1 MGVKMSGDG
10 NPVLLGLSYDSGKKW
25 HVLCRDGKSKEL
37 SSTWETERTHQ
48 VAIVLRNGN
57 QSSAYVDGQRV
68 GGNEECALENKG
80 SKDISHF
87 YIGGDEDE
95 KGDADNKDVSVT
107 VTNVL
112 LYNRPLSSAEMTAL
126 NTKLSISKA
135 KEAKTVK
142 VTPQEVSEPATLE
155 TETPSGLGGQQQNEQ
170 VPLRTSENAG
180 SDVLSTSAAST
191 ATTSPAVKESDNQS
205 ASGTS
210 PEEHSNV
217 DVDSSSEGVQTVDA
231 ETGD

>member
-10 NPVLLGLSYDSGKKW
+10 NPVLLGLSYDNEKKW
-25 HVLCRDGKSKEL
+25 ILKCGGGTTKEL
-37 SSTWETERTHQ
+37 KSTSETERTHQ

-57 QSSAYVDGQRV
+57 QSSAYVDGQPV
-68 GGNEECALENKG
+68 GGNGECALENKG
-80 SKDISHF
+80 SKEISHF
-87 YIGGDEDE
+87 YIGGDGDD
-95 KGDADNKDVSVT
+95 KGDAGSEEGFSVT

-126 NTKLSISKA
+126 NKKLSISKA
-135 KEAKTVK
+135 KEAKTVE

-155 TETPSGLGGQQQNEQ
+155 TETPSGLGGQQQTEQ

-180 SDVLSTSAAST
+180 SGVLSTPAVSSV
-191 ATTSPAVKESDNQS
+191 TTSPAVKESDNQS

-210 PEEHSNV
+210 PEGHSNV

-231 ETGD
+231 ET